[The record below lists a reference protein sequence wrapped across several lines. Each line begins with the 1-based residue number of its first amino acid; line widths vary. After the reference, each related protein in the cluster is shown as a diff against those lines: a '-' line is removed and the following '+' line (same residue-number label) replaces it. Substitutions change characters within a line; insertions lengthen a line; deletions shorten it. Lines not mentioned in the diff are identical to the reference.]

1 MKRSYV
7 VELIPVSS
15 SLLIDKSFSIT
26 FISKI
31 ASLILQIVLD
41 LLLNIQIVEVLHN
54 FKQAICI
61 LEQSFTV
68 DRMAARCAQVEIEE
82 PKVAASFPASVLFF
96 GVIVEQ
102 LLEWYPQERG
112 GRDVVWEWWKIWES
126 VAWWRWW
133 MVGVRHVCAML
144 CGKLYPGCEYVGRNK
159 SAGNIVLLVA
169 IVEEYE
175 AIAAVVV
182 DLAG

>member
-1 MKRSYV
+1 VLGVSGRREEMSEVMSMHMACEDLVYDVYKSRCGFRTAGDGRGGVRPRTSSLEICRRTSIHASCRVMKRSYV

-102 LLEWYPQERG
+102 LLE
-112 GRDVVWEWWKIWES
+112 
-126 VAWWRWW
+126 
-133 MVGVRHVCAML
+133 
-144 CGKLYPGCEYVGRNK
+144 
-159 SAGNIVLLVA
+159 
-169 IVEEYE
+169 
-175 AIAAVVV
+175 
-182 DLAG
+182 